1 MALQSFKAMRQEA
14 YDGNGDGLVDKAQGD
29 HIFIEAGAGG
39 VSAFAVVMMALDGT
53 VLPGNS
59 SEPSHFGKIIGISN
73 SQKLEGEECDI
84 QASGYIQNDNWNLDP
99 GEAYFLGSG
108 GDLTL
113 TPPDFGFFQKIGV
126 AKDSVT
132 LLIQLSEPVMRC

>member
-1 MALQSFKAMRQEA
+1 
-14 YDGNGDGLVDKAQGD
+14 
-29 HIFIEAGAGG
+29 
-39 VSAFAVVMMALDGT
+39 
-53 VLPGNS
+53 
-59 SEPSHFGKIIGISN
+59 
-73 SQKLEGEECDI
+73 
-84 QASGYIQNDNWNLDP
+84 LDP

-113 TPPDFGFFQKIGV
+113 TPPGSGFFQKIGV

>member
-1 MALQSFKAMRQEA
+1 MALQSIKAMRQEA

-73 SQKLEGEECDI
+73 SQKLEGDDCDI
-84 QASGYIQNDNWNLDP
+84 MTSCPWFDLMR
-99 GEAYFLGSG
+99 FLYAQHNRLRGSHY
-108 GDLTL
+108 
-113 TPPDFGFFQKIGV
+113 
-126 AKDSVT
+126 KDSNKYFVEKPPPK
-132 LLIQLSEPVMRC
+132 LKIH